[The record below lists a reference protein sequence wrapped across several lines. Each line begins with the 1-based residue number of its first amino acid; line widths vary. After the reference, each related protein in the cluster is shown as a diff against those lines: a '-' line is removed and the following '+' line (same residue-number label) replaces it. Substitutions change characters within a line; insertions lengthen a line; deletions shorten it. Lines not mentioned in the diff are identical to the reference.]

1 MNEWMRK
8 KSLIQAFWLML
19 IMMERER
26 NSFISTDYNQH
37 RSNDDDDDTHPG
49 NAIFISI
56 AKVICVCK
64 LEIWKKTHLD
74 SDYEWQ
80 WQWEFLFEK
89 WKKQTFKLQH
99 HENQVLMVLE
109 PHFFQWKWNEKITK
123 NYSTRT
129 MCLLTL
135 FDLSQLAMNHSA
147 IIIFDDFCRAPIF
160 PNGVIIIVIN
170 YWLVWQV

>member
-1 MNEWMRK
+1 MNEK
-8 KSLIQAFWLML
+8 KIIDSSILADVDYDG
-19 IMMERER
+19 ERER
-26 NSFISTDYNQH
+26 E
-37 RSNDDDDDTHPG
+37 THLYPLIII
-49 NAIFISI
+49 NIDQMMMMMIHIQEMQFSSALPKWSVFVSW
-56 AKVICVCK
+56 KY
-64 LEIWKKTHLD
+64 EKKTHLD

-80 WQWEFLFEK
+80 WQWEFLFGK